1 VTSGAAP
8 GATTPAGA
16 AISIEGVSKSY
27 KGKLVVDSL
36 SLSVSEGELMAVLGP
51 NGAGKTT
58 TIEMAEGFRRADQGR
73 ITVLGLDP
81 RSDARRLRALVGLM
95 LQEGG
100 IYPAIQVG
108 EAARL
113 FASYFARPEEPG
125 ALLERVGLSQ
135 KSRSRYRQL
144 SGGEKQRLSL
154 ALALMGRPRVLFLD
168 EPTAGM
174 DPRARLLTWEIVKEK
189 QRAGVT
195 VVLTTHS
202 MEEAERLADRVAIVR
217 QGRLVACDSP
227 ARLRGGDGP
236 QLVHLEMASEL
247 APALLLRMRQL
258 DCVESVA
265 DRGQGSYDLRSGQPR
280 LLVAALGQLLVEG
293 GPELNSLRVGRSSLE
308 EVFLNLTDEEV
319 A

>member
-1 VTSGAAP
+1 MTAGAVPGAAL
-8 GATTPAGA
+8 A
-16 AISIEGVSKSY
+16 AISIEGVTKSY
-27 KGKLVVDSL
+27 QGRRVVESL
-36 SLSVSEGELMAVLGP
+36 SLAVRQGELMAVLGP

-58 TIEMAEGFRRADQGR
+58 TIEMVEGFRRPDQGR
-73 ITVLGLDP
+73 IRVLGLDP
-81 RSDARRLRALVGLM
+81 WSDARRLRPLVGLM

-100 IYPAIQVG
+100 IYPTIQVR

-113 FASYFARPEEPG
+113 FAGYFAHPENPDE
-125 ALLERVGLSQ
+125 LLELVGLGQ
-135 KSRSRYRQL
+135 KTRARYRQL

-154 ALALMGRPRVLFLD
+154 ALALVGRPRVLFLD

-174 DPRARLLTWEIVKEK
+174 DPRARLLTWEIVKER

-217 QGRLVACDSP
+217 HGRLVACDSP
-227 ARLRGGDGP
+227 AKLRGGDGP
-236 QLVHLEMASEL
+236 QLVHLELASEL
-247 APALLLRMRQL
+247 SPALLLELRQL
-258 DCVESVA
+258 DCVDSVE
-265 DRGQGSYDLRSGQPR
+265 DRGHGSYDLRSGQPR
-280 LLVAALGQLLVEG
+280 LLMVALGQLLIES